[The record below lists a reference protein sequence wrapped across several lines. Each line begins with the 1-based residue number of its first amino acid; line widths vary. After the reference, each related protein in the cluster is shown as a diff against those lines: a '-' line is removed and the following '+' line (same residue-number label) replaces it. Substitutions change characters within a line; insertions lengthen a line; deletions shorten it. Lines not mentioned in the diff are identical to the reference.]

1 MNKLQIIYFDNSV
14 FQIKFRDENE
24 VKLAKKILKGKYK

>member
-1 MNKLQIIYFDNSV
+1 MQKFPNYMIITNILFDNSV

-24 VKLAKKILKGKYK
+24 VKLAKKF